1 VLGRAVLLPRGRGAM
16 PGSPNARLAQSP
28 NGLCHLVWAFL
39 FFDVPTSER
48 SPLGSTKHMLG
59 ACAWTR
65 GVVTARSRSDAGIA

>member
-39 FFDVPTSER
+39 FFDVVY
-48 SPLGSTKHMLG
+48 LGNNP
-59 ACAWTR
+59 R
-65 GVVTARSRSDAGIA
+65 GIQW